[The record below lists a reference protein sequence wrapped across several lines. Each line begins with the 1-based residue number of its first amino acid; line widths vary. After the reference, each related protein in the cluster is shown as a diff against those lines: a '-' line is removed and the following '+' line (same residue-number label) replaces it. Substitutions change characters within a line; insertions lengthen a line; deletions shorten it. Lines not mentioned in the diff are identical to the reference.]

1 MTPGRLSLLLALA
14 PLPALSQSV
23 ELCDWQASAQALV
36 EPWEENTRTF
46 ANGAVRIAALDT
58 TEPAN
63 ASAYLLLLSPP
74 RTLLGERQCRVV
86 GWSEGLGF
94 TALFFEDLTS
104 DYDPSRG
111 LIFTVPARIYDPAL
125 DFANAARLT
134 VVLNQSTGDIDATLE
149 LGRD

>member
-1 MTPGRLSLLLALA
+1 MTPRLFVLLLGLA
-14 PLPALSQSV
+14 AAPVAAQSV
-23 ELCDWQASAQALV
+23 DLCDWQASAQALV
-36 EPWEENTRTF
+36 EPWEDNTRTF

-86 GWSEGLGF
+86 GWTEGLGF
-94 TALFFEDLTS
+94 TALSFADLKA
-104 DYDPSRG
+104 DYDPARG
-111 LIFTVPARIYDPAL
+111 LILTVPTRIYDPAL
-125 DFANAARLT
+125 DFSNAAVLT
-134 VVLNQSTGDIDATLE
+134 VVLNQSTGAIDASLE